1 MALRDEVDQLKDE
14 YRNNATTIRLALSYL
29 TVIMVLS
36 IAFSMVF
43 YRTSI
48 HALGRQIP
56 PPSIYGEG
64 FRTDGGGGIVG
75 NGNGDGFT
83 TFFTQRISEGRSDLL
98 ARLVLLNILAFFIGS
113 IISFFLARASLEPIE
128 EAMEAQSRF
137 SSDASHELRTPL
149 TAIRTRNEVALRKP
163 KLSTAE
169 AKQVIQSNLD
179 EVIKLEMLSE
189 GLLRLARQDGKPLE
203 LSAVDLDEVATEAIN
218 KVIEPAQAKNIT
230 IDETVPKI
238 SVQADSASLAQAI
251 KILLDNAIKYSPTKS
266 KVMVSG
272 YKKGKH
278 GFLQVKDEG
287 QGIKAADLPLIF
299 DRFYRA
305 DNARTKQGDNGYGLG
320 LSIAQKIIEQ
330 HGGDI
335 TAKSTVDKGSTFTI
349 KLALP

>member
-1 MALRDEVDQLKDE
+1 MALKDEVDQLKHE
-14 YRNNATTIRLALSYL
+14 YRNNASTIRLALSYL
-29 TVIMVLS
+29 TIIMVLS
-36 IAFSMVF
+36 IAFSVVF
-43 YRTSI
+43 YKTSI

-64 FRTDGGGGIVG
+64 FRTDGGGGVI
-75 NGNGDGFT
+75 GNGDGGFT
-83 TFFTQRISEGRSDLL
+83 TFFTQRYSEGRNDLL
-98 ARLVLLNILAFFIGS
+98 ARLVLLNVLAFFIGS
-113 IISFFLARASLEPIE
+113 VISFYLARASLEPIE

-163 KLSTAE
+163 KLDATE

-203 LSAVDLDEVATEAIN
+203 LSAVGLDEIATEAIN
-218 KVIEPAQAKNIT
+218 KVIEPAQAKNIV

-238 SVQADSASLAQAI
+238 SVLADSASLAQAV
-251 KILLDNAIKYSPTKS
+251 KILLDNAIKYSSPKS
-266 KVMVSG
+266 KVFVSG

-278 GFLQVKDEG
+278 GFLQVKDQG
-287 QGIKAADLPLIF
+287 QGIKVADLPHIF

-305 DNARTKQGDNGYGLG
+305 DHARTKKGENGYGLG

-330 HGGDI
+330 HGGEI
-335 TAKSTVDKGSTFTI
+335 TVKSIVDKGSTFTI
-349 KLALP
+349 KLTLS